1 MSLAIG
7 DAHTPLTKMVK
18 DALRQRILNGEFE
31 QGTRLVEGR
40 ISEEMGVSRMP
51 VREALRELAAEGLVK
66 IIPRRG
72 ATVSMPAADQKM
84 DLIEVRAT
92 LEALNARLAARRK
105 DPERIEELQRILAAG
120 EADIEKSD
128 FSEMLAHN
136 DAFHTALG
144 EVSGNMTLQDLIR
157 TLRDQTS
164 MLFKQDDPVKV
175 RATWREHADILRAVI
190 AGDEDLAAIL
200 ASRHVYNSVES
211 TKR

>member
-7 DAHTPLTKMVK
+7 EAHTPLTKMVK

-40 ISEEMGVSRMP
+40 ISGEMGVSRMP

-105 DPERIEELQRILAAG
+105 DPERISELQRVLAAG
-120 EADIEKSD
+120 EADIEKGD
-128 FSEMLAHN
+128 FSKMRTHN
-136 DAFHTALG
+136 DAFHMALG
-144 EVSGNMTLQDLIR
+144 EASCNVTLQDLIR
-157 TLRDQTS
+157 TLRDQTA
-164 MLFKQDDPVKV
+164 MLFKQDDPVKA
-175 RATWREHADILRAVI
+175 RETWRDHAGILRAVI

-200 ASRHVYNSVES
+200 ASRHVYNSVGK
-211 TKR
+211 TV